1 MSTLTR
7 LDADASI
14 AAINAA
20 LDADGVVIV
29 EHFYDADWVARYNG
43 EVQPF
48 IDNHKRTYTGVD
60 VFDDFLTITY
70 RRNLAADDVLI
81 VLELSFDLVNWVSG
95 DTNLT
100 FVSEIHQGDGTSLVR
115 YRTNF
120 PHDPATQ
127 SRVFLR
133 LHVSLP

>member
-1 MSTLTR
+1 MRTTVR
-7 LDADASI
+7 EGAPVSI
-14 AAINAA
+14 IDREVLAIC
-20 LDADGVVIV
+20 
-29 EHFYDADWVARYNG
+29 R
-43 EVQPF
+43 
-48 IDNHKRTYTGVD
+48 D
-60 VFDDFLTITY
+60 VSERIILPRF
-70 RRNLAADDVLI
+70 RNLAADDALI
-81 VLELSFDLVNWVSG
+81 VPELSFDLVNWVSG
-95 DTNLT
+95 DANLT

>member
-1 MSTLTR
+1 
-7 LDADASI
+7 
-14 AAINAA
+14 
-20 LDADGVVIV
+20 
-29 EHFYDADWVARYNG
+29 
-43 EVQPF
+43 
-48 IDNHKRTYTGVD
+48 
-60 VFDDFLTITY
+60 
-70 RRNLAADDVLI
+70 ADDVLI

-95 DTNLT
+95 DANLT